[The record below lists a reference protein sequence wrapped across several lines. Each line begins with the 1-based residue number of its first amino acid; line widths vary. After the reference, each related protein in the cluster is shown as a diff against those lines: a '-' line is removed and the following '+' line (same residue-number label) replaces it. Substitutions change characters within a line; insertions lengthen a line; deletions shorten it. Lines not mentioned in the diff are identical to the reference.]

1 LKNSKKLQTNLTKA
15 EFKAL
20 DFHFE
25 TKKIRNFAEG
35 ELEKGAQLVNNWAFT
50 CGIREPLHAA
60 ECSFALNFLKN
71 QHKDFSF
78 EEIQEA
84 FEFYAGM
91 KLEFKESHFQ
101 SFTNDFIS
109 KVLFSYKRYRNKAL
123 AKYHREKEKLE
134 EEREPTPE
142 ELEAIEQ
149 DFLNNCLYKPYEK
162 ALKNGTDLVFED
174 KTAASIMVKML
185 KKGKISVTKEEI
197 KFFRSKAKEGLKK
210 SLRTQINGTNQKSIK
225 NLIDKLE
232 LEEVGSDQERRIKE
246 RAAKY
251 FLEDYF
257 KTCVDIQKP
266 VEEIKI

>member
-1 LKNSKKLQTNLTKA
+1 MKNSKKLQTSLTKT
-15 EFKAL
+15 EFRAL

-25 TKKIRNFAEG
+25 TKKIRNFKEG
-35 ELEKGAQLVNNWAFT
+35 ELEAGAQLVNNWAFT

-91 KLEFKESHFQ
+91 KLEFQESHFQ

-123 AKYHREKEKLE
+123 AKYHREKEKME
-134 EEREPTPE
+134 EQKEPTPE

-162 ALKNGTDLVFED
+162 ALKNGSDLVFED
-174 KTAASIMVKML
+174 KTAASIMLKML
-185 KKGKISVTKEEI
+185 KKRKISITNEE
-197 KFFRSKAKEGLKK
+197 KTFFRTKAKESLKK
-210 SLRTQINGTNQKSIK
+210 SLRNKVNSTNQKSIK
-225 NLIDKLE
+225 KLVDELE
-232 LEEVGSDQERRIKE
+232 LEEVGTDQERSIKE
-246 RAAKY
+246 RAARL

-257 KTCVDIQKP
+257 TICVDIEKP
-266 VEEIKI
+266 VEEIKF

>member
-1 LKNSKKLQTNLTKA
+1 MEETQTLTLHNSKIKFRDLSEDQIQEVKRVFNAMVIQAGVNQPLEEWA
-15 EFKAL
+15 VNDIINFIRIEF
-20 DFHFE
+20 
-25 TKKIRNFAEG
+25 
-35 ELEKGAQLVNNWAFT
+35 
-50 CGIREPLHAA
+50 
-60 ECSFALNFLKN
+60 
-71 QHKDFSF
+71 KDFSF
-78 EEIQEA
+78 SEIREA
-84 FEFYAGM
+84 FL
-91 KLEFKESHFQ
+91 KLNANKLDFKDKAYQNFSQ
-101 SFTNDFIS
+101 SFLGD
-109 KVLFSYKRYRNKAL
+109 VLTSYRSYRNKAL
-123 AKYHREKEKLE
+123 FKYHKELEKLE

-174 KTAASIMVKML
+174 KTAASIMLKML

-197 KFFRSKAKEGLKK
+197 DFFRSKAKESLKR
-210 SLRTQINGTNQKSIK
+210 SLRSQINGKNQKSIK

-257 KTCVDIQKP
+257 TMCVDIQKP
-266 VEEIKI
+266 VEEVKI